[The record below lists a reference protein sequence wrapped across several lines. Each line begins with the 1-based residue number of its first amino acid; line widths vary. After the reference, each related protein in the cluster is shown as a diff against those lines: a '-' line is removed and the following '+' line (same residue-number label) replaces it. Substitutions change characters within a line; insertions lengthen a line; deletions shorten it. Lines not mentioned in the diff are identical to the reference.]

1 MTIAVDLFKFILTN
15 DLARFFVFF
24 FFRMWFHRPFRADD
38 WLLFVVGVK

>member
-15 DLARFFVFF
+15 DLARFFFF